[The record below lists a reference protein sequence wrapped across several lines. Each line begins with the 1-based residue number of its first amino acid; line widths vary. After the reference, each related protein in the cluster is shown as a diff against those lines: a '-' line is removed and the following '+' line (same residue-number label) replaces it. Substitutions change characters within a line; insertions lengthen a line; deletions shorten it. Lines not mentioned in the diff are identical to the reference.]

1 MSLRD
6 EIHEQPAAAAR
17 FLAAQAEPVERI
29 AGSLRDRPPQHV
41 VIAARGTSDHA
52 AIYAQYVL
60 GVRHR
65 LSVGLGIPSI
75 VSLYGVAPDLSDA
88 LVIGISQSGA
98 SPDIVAVITAAR
110 AQGAPTIAITN
121 DPASPLAAPPAR

>member
-1 MSLRD
+1 MVREAL
-6 EIHEQPAAAAR
+6 
-17 FLAAQAEPVERI
+17 V
-29 AGSLRDRPPQHV
+29 GS
-41 VIAARGTSDHA
+41 VIQNHA

-65 LSVGLGIPSI
+65 LSVGLGTPSI
-75 VSLYGVAPDLSDA
+75 VSLYGVAPDLADA

-98 SPDIVAVITAAR
+98 SPDIIGVVAAAR

-121 DPASPLAAPPAR
+121 DPASPCSVKRGPSRRTSMLAASVATSPSS

>member
-17 FLAAQAEPVERI
+17 FLTAQAETVERI
-29 AGSLRDRPPQHV
+29 AGSLRDSPPQHV

-65 LSVGLGIPSI
+65 L
-75 VSLYGVAPDLSDA
+75 
-88 LVIGISQSGA
+88 
-98 SPDIVAVITAAR
+98 
-110 AQGAPTIAITN
+110 
-121 DPASPLAAPPAR
+121 